1 MNEKDLLVSRLAD
14 KLRLCRERDCIEST
28 SFLDATS
35 LSEAKRFCTAEK
47 ARAIFFGGYEN
58 AERVICAFV
67 PDFYPD
73 EMFPSFFYEQSDES
87 PVKALRCTWAHGSP
101 ALSHRD
107 ILGSALALGI
117 ERETVGDILVS
128 ENSADIFV
136 LSHMA
141 RLFLSDYKK
150 AGRVPL
156 SLKEIPLS
164 EVIIPEQNI
173 ERRRDTVASMR
184 LDGVL
189 SAIFSL
195 SRSKAEEAVALGLVF
210 VNDIKISKPDAPVKD
225 GDKAVLRGMGKAKII
240 SSDGVS
246 KKGRTVIIFD
256 RYR

>member
-1 MNEKDLLVSRLAD
+1 M
-14 KLRLCRERDCIEST
+14 
-28 SFLDATS
+28 
-35 LSEAKRFCTAEK
+35 
-47 ARAIFFGGYEN
+47 
-58 AERVICAFV
+58 
-67 PDFYPD
+67 
-73 EMFPSFFYEQSDES
+73 
-87 PVKALRCTWAHGSP
+87 
-101 ALSHRD
+101 
-107 ILGSALALGI
+107 
-117 ERETVGDILVS
+117 
-128 ENSADIFV
+128 
-136 LSHMA
+136 
-141 RLFLSDYKK
+141 
-150 AGRVPL
+150 PL

-195 SRSKAEEAVALGLVF
+195 SRSKAEEAVTLGLVF

-225 GDKAVLRGMGKAKII
+225 GDKVVLRGMGKAKII

>member
-1 MNEKDLLVSRLAD
+1 MSEKDLLVSRLAD

-107 ILGSALALGI
+107 ILGSVLALGI

-128 ENSADIFV
+128 ESSADIFV

-141 RLFLSDYKK
+141 KFILSDYKK

-156 SLKEIPLS
+156 SIKEIPLS
-164 EVIIPEQNI
+164 EVRIPEQNI
-173 ERRRDTVASMR
+173 ERKRDTVASMR

-195 SRSKAEEAVALGLVF
+195 SRSNAEEAVELGIVF
-210 VNDIKISKPDAPVKD
+210 VNDVRMSKPDAPVKD
-225 GDKAVLRGMGKAKII
+225 GDKVVLRGAGKAKII

-246 KKGRTVIIFD
+246 KKGRIVIIFD